1 MPLAKKIKHQH
12 EGKDFDKEALIKEFM
27 PMVEKGCKEY
37 YAKNKMSGRL
47 GKVFPLEL
55 REEMCERLYDHYRD
69 DVLQD
74 KYKLG

>member
-1 MPLAKKIKHQH
+1 
-12 EGKDFDKEALIKEFM
+12 
-27 PMVEKGCKEY
+27 MVEKGCKEY

-69 DVLQD
+69 DVLKD
-74 KYKLG
+74 IYKLG